1 MDQNRAAVR
10 AAAIADVIE
19 REAGLKRQLS
29 ARQLAMIA
37 IGGAIGT
44 GLFLGSGIAVKL
56 AGPGIIISYLI
67 GALIALLMMGALS
80 EMAVAHPTAG
90 SFGVYA
96 ELYLS
101 PWAGWAVRYTYWF
114 AQVIA
119 IGSEV
124 TAAAIYCGFWF
135 PHVPSWIWIALFSAA
150 LIYVNARSVGSFGE
164 FEYWF
169 AMIKVAAII
178 LFIFFGTA
186 MVFGLAADGRGPAF
200 ENYTAHGGFLPNGLA
215 GVWMAVALA
224 IFSYYGVEVV
234 AVTAGEARD
243 PAVTVPRAMR
253 SMVLRL
259 ILFYL
264 LSIALLVAIV
274 PWNRIGIS
282 ESPFV
287 KVFQL
292 AGIPAAPSVMNFV
305 VLTAAL
311 SSVNCNLYLVTRMIF
326 SLARGG
332 YAPAFLGKVS
342 EAGTPR
348 RALLA
353 STFGMFAAIVLAK
366 YFRETAYAYMI
377 GAALFGG
384 VFVWIMVLITHLS
397 FRKKWRGA
405 ALPVRMPFYP
415 YTTWLGI
422 ILLVAILIT
431 TWWVPD
437 MKVTMIAGIPWL
449 AFVSL
454 CYLLWDRNRNSR
466 GG

>member
-1 MDQNRAAVR
+1 MDQNRAAVP
-10 AAAIADVIE
+10 ATAGLDVIE

-135 PHVPSWIWIALFSAA
+135 PQIPSWIWIALFSAA

-178 LFIFFGTA
+178 LFIVFGTVL
-186 MVFGLAADGRGPAF
+186 VFGLTGGGRGPAF

-215 GVWMAVALA
+215 GVWMAVTLA

-259 ILFYL
+259 ILFYV

-274 PWNRIGIS
+274 PWNQVGIS

-292 AGIPAAPSVMNFV
+292 AGIPAAPSIMNFV

-326 SLARGG
+326 SLSRGG

-342 EAGTPR
+342 ETGTPR

-353 STFGMFAAIVLAK
+353 STFGMLAAIVLAK

-397 FRKKWRGA
+397 FRKRWRGA

-422 ILLVAILIT
+422 ALLAAILIT

-437 MKVTMIAGIPWL
+437 MKITMIAGMPWL
-449 AFVSL
+449 VFISL
-454 CYLLWDRNRNSR
+454 CYLIWKKRRNGR
-466 GG
+466 GR